1 MPFTG
6 NTKKIEVGEG
16 SPQFGCNSN
25 NTMPITMRL
34 CADARKD
41 QCPYYVKI
49 IINTEY
55 LSFSQGFCGFEFR
68 KEYK

>member
-1 MPFTG
+1 MDKT
-6 NTKKIEVGEG
+6 TKIEIGDG
-16 SPQFGCNSN
+16 APQSGCNSN

-55 LSFSQGFCGFEFR
+55 LSFFQGFCGFGF
-68 KEYK
+68 KKK